1 MTLKHSSMLAATAL
15 ALAPLVAAAQQAVDV
30 TAYREAED
38 DDLVVQPFNLTVDQ
52 IEDMDLKGAGGEE
65 IGEVDDVLIDAA
77 GQPVAVTLEVG
88 GFLGVGDREVVLGLD
103 QLKLM
108 DDDFATDA
116 DKATIEALPDWKD

>member
-1 MTLKHSSMLAATAL
+1 VTLKPLSVLAATAL
-15 ALAPLVAAAQQAVDV
+15 ALAPLVAAAQQAGDV
-30 TAYREAED
+30 TPYREAED

-52 IEDMDLKGAGGEE
+52 IEDMDLESAGGDE
-65 IGEVDDVLIDAA
+65 IGELDDVLVDGA

-108 DDDFATDA
+108 DDRFVTDA

>member
-1 MTLKHSSMLAATAL
+1 
-15 ALAPLVAAAQQAVDV
+15 
-30 TAYREAED
+30 
-38 DDLVVQPFNLTVDQ
+38 
-52 IEDMDLKGAGGEE
+52 MDLKGAGGEE

-108 DDDFATDA
+108 DDDFVTDA

>member
-1 MTLKHSSMLAATAL
+1 MTLKHLSLLAATAL
-15 ALAPLVAAAQQAVDV
+15 AFAPLVVAAQQAVDV

-38 DDLVVQPFNLTVDQ
+38 DDLIVQPFNLTVDQ
-52 IEDMDLKGAGGEE
+52 IEDMDLKDAGGDE

-77 GQPVAVTLEVG
+77 GQPVAVTIEVG
-88 GFLGVGDREVVLGLD
+88 GVLGIGDREVVLGLD

-108 DDDFATDA
+108 DDHFVTDA